1 MDIPVDARV
10 ECKDGPCGQS
20 TALIVNPVTRK
31 VTHIVVRG
39 RYSQEYLVP
48 VTQVEDTSRGLIR
61 LYCITDELSRM
72 ELFVETHYVQDDQ
85 PDPAT
90 LGYGTMLNAPFAA
103 PMDDYDMGA
112 TVERIPPGELAV
124 RRGTHVEAT
133 DGRVGIVGELVVDK
147 EGEHVTHLVLQEGH
161 LWGRKEVT
169 LPLSAIDRVEGNRVY
184 LNLDK
189 KAVNRLPT
197 VPLKRR

>member
-10 ECKDGPCGQS
+10 ECQDGPCGQS
-20 TALIVNPVTRK
+20 TALIVNPVTQK
-31 VTHIVVRG
+31 VTHVVVRG
-39 RYSQEYLVP
+39 RYSREFLVP
-48 VTQVEDTSRGLIR
+48 VSQVEDTSRGLIR
-61 LYCITDELSRM
+61 LHSISDELSRM

-85 PDPAT
+85 PDPGT
-90 LGYGTMLNAPFAA
+90 LGYGTLLNAPFVA
-103 PMDDYDMGA
+103 PKDDYDAGP

-133 DGRVGIVGELVVDK
+133 DGHVGIVGELVVDK

-169 LPLSAIDRVEGNRVY
+169 LPLSAIDRVEGDSVY

-189 KAVNRLPT
+189 KAVNSLPT